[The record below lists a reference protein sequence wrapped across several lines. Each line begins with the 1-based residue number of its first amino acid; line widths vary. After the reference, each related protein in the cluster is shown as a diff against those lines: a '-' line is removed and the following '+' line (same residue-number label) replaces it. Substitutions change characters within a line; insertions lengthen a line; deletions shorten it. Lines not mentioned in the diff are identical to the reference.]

1 MDIKNLKDSDM
12 KHRSYYDVSKKK
24 VSLFDNSWEDI
35 KLPDP
40 PANDSPET
48 YEELKLIEKLI
59 KTKTENKNKEIKEQD
74 GYWPR
79 LNELIYNSLNVDDEI
94 LKKFIHLLELETE
107 IIVRY
112 YKKKFDRPRPAFL
125 ASKMGE
131 KFKIFPSKTASSAAY
146 PSGHAVFGALAAKVL
161 GDMFPEKKAALNELG
176 QSLGTNRIIAGLH
189 YPSDYKAGV
198 LLADELY
205 KLLKVTY
212 LAKEHVTFSVWLQ
225 TS

>member
-12 KHRSYYDVSKKK
+12 KHRSYYNVSKKK

-79 LNELIYNSLNVDDEI
+79 LNELIYNSLNVDDET
-94 LKKFIHLLELETE
+94 LKKLTDQGQHFWPAIWEKSLKYSH
-107 IIVRY
+107 
-112 YKKKFDRPRPAFL
+112 PRQLVAQH
-125 ASKMGE
+125 
-131 KFKIFPSKTASSAAY
+131 T
-146 PSGHAVFGALAAKVL
+146 
-161 GDMFPEKKAALNELG
+161 
-176 QSLGTNRIIAGLH
+176 
-189 YPSDYKAGV
+189 
-198 LLADELY
+198 LADMLY
-205 KLLKVTY
+205 
-212 LAKEHVTFSVWLQ
+212 SVP
-225 TS
+225 